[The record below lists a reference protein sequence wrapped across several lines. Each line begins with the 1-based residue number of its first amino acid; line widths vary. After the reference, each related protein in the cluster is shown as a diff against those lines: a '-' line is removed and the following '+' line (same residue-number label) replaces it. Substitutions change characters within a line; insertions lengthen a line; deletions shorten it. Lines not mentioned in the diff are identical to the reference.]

1 MLKDGYTLDG
11 QMTIF
16 DFLDRDSGAG
26 KMSPEPSAP
35 TTEKTSGSSLNQ
47 WRGWS
52 RKMPLYLSL
61 RKDGATPEWSILKE
75 GRLPGEQWTLN
86 GMESLRDAEESFLS
100 QILEDTVPEKYFL
113 SERACLGILRRSL
126 KRGKTLPEVLQ
137 TALIRQAGLSEEK
150 YEELKKEWTA

>member
-1 MLKDGYTLDG
+1 MLKENYTVMG

-16 DFLDRDSGAG
+16 DFLGPDSGAG

-35 TTEKTSGSSLNQ
+35 TTEKTSGSSLSQ

-61 RKDGATPEWSILKE
+61 RKDGHTPEWSMVTD
-75 GRLPGEQWTLN
+75 GRLPGEQWMLN
-86 GMESLRDAEESFLS
+86 STESPRDAEESFLS

-113 SERACLGILRRSL
+113 SERACLGIIRRSL

>member
-1 MLKDGYTLDG
+1 MLKENYTVTG

-16 DFLDRDSGAG
+16 DFLDRDSGVG
-26 KMSPEPSAP
+26 RTSPEPSVQ
-35 TTEKTSGSSLNQ
+35 TTEKTSESSSNQ

-61 RKDGATPEWSILKE
+61 RKDGVTPEWSILKE

-86 GMESLRDAEESFLS
+86 STESPRDAEESFLS
-100 QILEDTVPEKYFL
+100 QILEVTVPEKYFL
-113 SERACLGILRRSL
+113 SERACLGIIRRSL
-126 KRGKTLPEVLQ
+126 KRSKTLPEVLL